1 MPAFTNSI
9 EKWWN
14 FNPFIRD
21 GDYVAIRI
29 IKTINSII
37 NVSSKMFTRLRNII
51 RFVLFGAIGFGI
63 GGIVLGAI
71 YTTDNDWLWLLGLAI
86 FGACEGAVLGLILG
100 GWRKSINWAIIGAL
114 VFAVVKLILNTSQLE
129 PILQTAII
137 GAIIGAFIGTAFGL
151 HRTIE
156 EKPADTSLPCEECG
170 SKVKEND
177 KYCPKCG
184 VEFEEEV
191 NTRASED

>member
-114 VFAVVKLILNTSQLE
+114 VFAMVTLILNTLELE

-137 GAIIGAFIGTAFGL
+137 GVIIGAFIGTAFGL

-156 EKPADTSLPCEECG
+156 KKPADTSLSCEECG

-184 VEFEEEV
+184 IEFEG
-191 NTRASED
+191 